1 MSASTLLTLP
11 PGPAS
16 GLASLAAAPAV
27 APAHGVGSRGDLPLP
42 FTALVIG
49 AGAALLISF
58 VALGA
63 LWREPRLRPS
73 DGLPL
78 PGPVSA
84 ALDSRWVRGIAR
96 VLAVVL
102 TLWTLLALTLGPDS
116 ARNPVPSVIY
126 VWLWVGLAFASM
138 LLGPVWRVINPVRLL
153 HTGVLRLARVDH
165 DLALLPYRWG
175 LWPAAVGL
183 GTFTWVELVA
193 EENTSLGFLRLLV
206 AGFFA
211 VSLLGAAVFGR
222 TWFEKA
228 DPFEAWS
235 RLLGL
240 LSPLGRRTDGRWVL
254 RTPLHGVNTL
264 RAQRGLVATV
274 SVMLGGTA
282 YDGFSANLG
291 WATFVQT
298 SAVPSTVLKTVTL
311 LGFFV
316 VVALT
321 LWLASAVSVRLAG
334 LPLRDSVGF
343 VSDIAPSL
351 LPIAGGYVVA
361 HYWSLW
367 VYQGQEAWRLLTDPL
382 GTGADWLGTAS
393 LVPNGTLIQPTLVA
407 TIQAVS
413 IVLGHLL
420 GVLAAHERA
429 ITVLPRRAA
438 VIGQVP
444 LMVVMVLYTVGGLT
458 ILFTP

>member
-1 MSASTLLTLP
+1 MVEA
-11 PGPAS
+11 
-16 GLASLAAAPAV
+16 

-42 FTALVIG
+42 FVALVIG

-58 VALGA
+58 IALGA
-63 LWREPRLRPS
+63 LWREPRLRRS
-73 DGLPL
+73 DGWLL
-78 PGPVSA
+78 PGPAAA
-84 ALDSRWVRGIAR
+84 ALDSRWVRVIAR
-96 VLAVVL
+96 VLALAL
-102 TLWTLLALTLGPDS
+102 TLWTLLALVLGPDS
-116 ARNPVPSVIY
+116 ARNPVPSVVY

-138 LLGPVWRVINPVRLL
+138 LLGPVWRVINPVREL
-153 HTGVLRLARVDH
+153 HSGVLRLARVDP
-165 DLALLPYRWG
+165 DLAVLPYRWG

-183 GTFTWVELVA
+183 GAFTWVELVA
-193 EENTSLGFLRLLV
+193 EENTSIGFLRLLV

-211 VSLLGAAVFGR
+211 VSLLGSALFGR
-222 TWFEKA
+222 AWFEHA

-264 RAQRGLVATV
+264 RAEPGLVATV
-274 SVMLGGTA
+274 AVMLGGTA

-298 SAVPSTVLKTVTL
+298 SPLPSTLLKTATL
-311 LGFFV
+311 LGFFGAI
-316 VVALT
+316 ALT

-334 LPLRDSVGF
+334 LPLRESVSF
-343 VSDIAPSL
+343 VAGIAPSL
-351 LPIAGGYVVA
+351 LPIAGGYVIA

-367 VYQGQEAWRLLTDPL
+367 VYQGQETWRLLTDPL
-382 GTGADWLGTAS
+382 GSGADWLGTAGV
-393 LVPNGTLIQPTLVA
+393 VPDGTLIAPTLVA

-413 IVLGHLL
+413 IVAGHLL

-429 ITVLPRRAA
+429 ITVLPHRAA

-444 LMVVMVLYTVGGLT
+444 LMVVMVLYTVSGLT
-458 ILFTP
+458 LLFTP

>member
-1 MSASTLLTLP
+1 M
-11 PGPAS
+11 
-16 GLASLAAAPAV
+16 LAAL

-42 FTALVIG
+42 FAALVVG
-49 AGAALLISF
+49 ALAALLISF
-58 VALGA
+58 VAIGT
-63 LWREPRLRPS
+63 LWREPRLRDT
-73 DGLPL
+73 DGLLL
-78 PGPVSA
+78 PRPVA
-84 ALDSRWVRGIAR
+84 AMLDSGWLRVVAR
-96 VLAVVL
+96 VLAAVV
-102 TLWTLLALTLGPDS
+102 TVWTLAALVLGPDS
-116 ARNPVPSVIY
+116 ARNPVPHVVY

-138 LLGPVWRVINPVRLL
+138 LLGPVWRVINPLRALHAGLL
-153 HTGVLRLARVDH
+153 RVARVSP
-165 DLALLPYRWG
+165 DLAALPYRWG

-206 AGFFA
+206 AGFVA

-222 TWFEKA
+222 VWFDRA

-240 LSPLGRRTDGRWVL
+240 LSPLGRRADGRWVL
-254 RTPLHGVNTL
+254 RTPLHGVNSL
-264 RAQRGLVATV
+264 RGQRGLVPTV
-274 SVMLGGTA
+274 AVMLGGTA
-282 YDGFSANLG
+282 YDGFSANLS

-298 SAVPSTVLKTVTL
+298 SPVPSSVLKTATML
-311 LGFFV
+311 AFFGL
-316 VVALT
+316 VALT
-321 LWLASAVSVRLAG
+321 LWIASVVSVRLAG
-334 LPLRDSVGF
+334 EPVRQSFAL

-367 VYQGQEAWRLLTDPL
+367 VYQGQYAWRLLTDPL
-382 GTGADWLGTAS
+382 GTGADLLGTAD
-393 LVPNGTLIQPTLVA
+393 LTPDDALIQPTLVA

-413 IVLGHLL
+413 IVVGHLL

-429 ITVLPRRAA
+429 VTVLDRRAA

-444 LMVVMVLYTVGGLT
+444 LMVVMIVYTLGGLS
-458 ILFTP
+458 ILFAP